1 MSEQV
6 WLVTGSSRGL
16 GRDIVEAALTA
27 GNSVVATA
35 RNTKTLEDLRATYGE
50 RILPLTLDVT
60 DPAQAESVVAAAV
73 ETFGRLDVVVN
84 NAGYADI
91 APIEN
96 TDLSSFR
103 AQVDAVFYGTVHVT
117 QAALPVFR
125 NQGSGLFIQVTSVG
139 GRLTA
144 PGLGAY
150 QAAKFAVEGFSSV
163 LHQEVSP
170 LGIRVILAEPGSM
183 RTDWAGDSMN
193 VATFDPAYDATV
205 GAMARRTRES
215 SGNQP
220 IDPKAVARVFVEI
233 AEHPAPPLHLLL
245 GSDAV
250 DYMAKTLEATAAE
263 DRQWAGVGRSVDF
276 ANTK

>member
-16 GRDIVEAALTA
+16 GRDVVEAALSA
-27 GNSVVATA
+27 GHKVVATA
-35 RNTKTLEDLRATYGE
+35 RRTEALEALRATYGDQVMT
-50 RILPLTLDVT
+50 LPLDVT
-60 DPAQAESVVAAAV
+60 DPAQAESVIATTIEA
-73 ETFGRLDVVVN
+73 FGRLDVVVN

-96 TDLSSFR
+96 TDLGSFH

-117 QAALPVFR
+117 RAALPVFR
-125 NQGSGLFIQVTSVG
+125 RQGSGLFIQVTSVG

-170 LGIRVILAEPGSM
+170 LGIRVVLAEPGSM
-183 RTDWAGDSMN
+183 RTDWAGDSMK
-193 VATFDPAYDATV
+193 VAAFDPAYDATV

-215 SGNQP
+215 SGSQP

-233 AEHPAPPLHLLL
+233 AQHPSPPLHLLL

-250 DYMAKTLEATAAE
+250 DYMATSLAATAAE
-263 DRQWAGVGRSVDF
+263 DRQWASVGRSVDF
-276 ANTK
+276 EA

>member
-16 GRDIVEAALTA
+16 GRDVVEAALSA
-27 GNSVVATA
+27 GHKVVATA
-35 RNTKTLEDLRATYGE
+35 RRTEALEALRATYGDQVMT
-50 RILPLTLDVT
+50 LPLDVT
-60 DPAQAESVVAAAV
+60 DPAQAESVIATTIEA
-73 ETFGRLDVVVN
+73 FGRLDVVVN

-96 TDLSSFR
+96 TDLGSFH

-117 QAALPVFR
+117 RAALPVFR
-125 NQGSGLFIQVTSVG
+125 RQGSGLFIQVTSVG

-170 LGIRVILAEPGSM
+170 LGIRVVLAEPGSM
-183 RTDWAGDSMN
+183 RTDWAGDSMK
-193 VATFDPAYDATV
+193 VAAFDPSYDATV

-220 IDPKAVARVFVEI
+220 IDPTAVARVFVEI
-233 AEHPAPPLHLLL
+233 AQHPSPPLHLLL

-250 DYMAKTLEATAAE
+250 DYMATSLAATAAE
-263 DRQWAGVGRSVDF
+263 DRQWASVGRSVDF
-276 ANTK
+276 EA